1 MPNQDASLRALKRR
15 MRGLLLDE
23 DFGRAMTGLT
33 ALPPRRAVNPLFAF
47 FCSTTPLLRWRAVS
61 GMGVVVSQLAE
72 TRMESARVVMRR
84 LMWTLNDE
92 SGGIGWGA
100 PEAMGEITARHARL
114 AGEFAHIL
122 VSYICPDGNFLEHP
136 ILQRGLLWGLGR
148 LAHAR
153 PEAAVGAEPF
163 VRPFLASTDA
173 CHRGHA
179 AWFVGAFAR
188 GTADPD
194 LQRLADDDAPF
205 PFYQTGVLTEVTVAD
220 AALGRLGR
228 RHQAVKDRT
237 RKEDCHDQHD
247 RPHSNRNGGS
257 L

>member
-1 MPNQDASLRALKRR
+1 MPAQAATHRALKRR
-15 MRGLLLDE
+15 MHDLLLDD
-23 DFGRAMTGLT
+23 DFERAMAGLT

-47 FCSTTPLLRWRAVS
+47 FCSATPLLRWRAVS
-61 GMGVVVSQLAE
+61 GMGVVVGRLAE

-122 VSYICPDGNFLEHP
+122 VSYIRPDGNFLEHP
-136 ILQRGLLWGLGR
+136 VLQRGLLWGLGR

-153 PEAAVGAEPF
+153 PEAAIEAELF
-163 VRPFLASTDA
+163 VRPFLTSTDA

-179 AWFVGAFAR
+179 AWFVGAFTR
-188 GTADPD
+188 DSTDPD
-194 LQRLADDDAPF
+194 LQRLAGDDALF
-205 PFYQTGVLTEVTVAD
+205 PFYRAGALKEVTVAD
-220 AALGRLGR
+220 AARGRLASATT
-228 RHQAVKDRT
+228 H
-237 RKEDCHDQHD
+237 
-247 RPHSNRNGGS
+247 
-257 L
+257 